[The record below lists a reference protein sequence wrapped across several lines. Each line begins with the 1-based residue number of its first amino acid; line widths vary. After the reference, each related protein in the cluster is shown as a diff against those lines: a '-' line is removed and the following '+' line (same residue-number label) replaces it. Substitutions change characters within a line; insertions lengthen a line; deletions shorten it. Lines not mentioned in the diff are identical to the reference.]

1 MRKRA
6 GVFTIGRMACRVFGD
21 PDVQRLSAAV
31 AVRVMRDALRAAHEG
46 RLSAPPR
53 VRSQLDDVTYTFTV
67 GAVADAFSGFRAYR
81 VGEPAGDQ
89 LVAAWDA
96 EGALRCVVVGE
107 ELGARR
113 TGALGAVAAD
123 VLALPDA
130 DTVAVIGS
138 GHQAWTQLWALQA
151 VRTLRIVRVYSPN
164 RAHRDRFVRAAV
176 EDLGID
182 ATAVSSA
189 REAAQGAD
197 VIVLAT
203 RSITP
208 VIDAA
213 DVSPGAHVT
222 TVGPKT
228 IDAHETPAGLVKAA
242 ALVTCDSPSQAR
254 SYAAPFFTG
263 EQSSSTSARFSA
275 GRRAGAQARARSRCI
290 ARSDWPEPKSRS
302 PQHCSTPTH
311 RTDDPSTLPSAQRP
325 PTATLAAGRRN
336 SPPPTPRASAPSYV
350 DLAARYASRLKRCSL
365 ASSSTTAR

>member
-1 MRKRA
+1 MRSER
-6 GVFTIGRMACRVFGD
+6 VFTIGLMACRVFGD
-21 PDVQRLSAAV
+21 RDVRRLSAAA
-31 AVRVMRDALRAAHEG
+31 AVEAMRDALRAAHEG

-53 VRSQLDDVTYTFTV
+53 VRSELNDVAYTFTV
-67 GAVADAFSGFRAYR
+67 GALADAFSGFRAYR

-96 EGALRCVVVGE
+96 QGALRCVVVGE

-130 DTVAVIGS
+130 NSVAVIGS

-151 VRTLRIVRVYSPN
+151 VRTLQTVRVYSPKP
-164 RAHRDRFVRAAV
+164 AHRDRFVRAAV
-176 EDLGID
+176 EDLGLD
-182 ATAVSSA
+182 ATAVGSA
-189 REAAQGAD
+189 REAVVGAD

-203 RSITP
+203 RSRIP

-228 IDAHETPAGLVKAA
+228 IDAHETPVGLVDAA
-242 ALVTCDSPSQAR
+242 ALVTCDSPGQAR

-263 EQSSSTSARFSA
+263 ERELVDLGAVVCGASS
-275 GRRAGAQARARSRCI
+275 G
-290 ARSDWPEPKSRS
+290 
-302 PQHCSTPTH
+302 
-311 RTDDPSTLPSAQRP
+311 
-325 PTATLAAGRRN
+325 
-336 SPPPTPRASAPSYV
+336 RASASEITLHCSV
-350 DLAARYASRLKRCSL
+350 GLAGTEVALAAALL
-365 ASSSTTAR
+365 DTNPQG